1 VPPEVIRYENGHDQC
16 QLIAGLLERWIG
28 EGGLSPDRIVILS
41 PFKRENSALAGEKI
55 EKWRLYDL
63 NPDADSESP
72 GISFATIRAFKG
84 LEADAIIIADLNGS
98 SWAMDAQSLYVAA
111 SRAKHLLAIC
121 AHSDAKL
128 FL

>member
-1 VPPEVIRYENGHDQC
+1 MITQLFKPDFLATECCQINLNILRAASRRMTPKGRLMVIRRPYS
-16 QLIAGLLERWIG
+16 AGLDKKTDNACKNRFDPKT
-28 EGGLSPDRIVILS
+28 LSSFILL
-41 PFKRENSALAGEKI
+41 NS
-55 EKWRLYDL
+55 Y
-63 NPDADSESP
+63 
-72 GISFATIRAFKG
+72 
-84 LEADAIIIADLNGS
+84 DAIIIADLNGS

>member
-1 VPPEVIRYENGHDQC
+1 MRFEGETVWLTQKLMDDLFSTTPENILMHLKNIYRDGE
-16 QLIAGLLERWIG
+16 LIEGATTKDFLAVRLEGQRQ
-28 EGGLSPDRIVILS
+28 V
-41 PFKRENSALAGEKI
+41 KRSLKHYNL
-55 EKWRLYDL
+55 
-63 NPDADSESP
+63 DA
-72 GISFATIRAFKG
+72 F
-84 LEADAIIIADLNGS
+84 IIADLNGS